1 MSYLYIIDV
10 NAVFPMLPV
19 DMLAFAI
26 DNCAP
31 ATFLMITG
39 DRDFSYAASILRL
52 RGYEVIVV
60 LPSTSSH
67 VSLRKQAS
75 ILFDWQRD
83 VLGNRSSSHPSN
95 EDASGQQECSSGA
108 VSSEMTT
115 VSPSN
120 VFTVGSNIPDAFAPA
135 TPTVPYSGQ
144 SSSTTLQSLSSDTD
158 ENNVDITSSASSLDS
173 SSAGSLPLEA
183 NFRSSC
189 DCCGKHT
196 RTSEVG
202 NYCAGEFERDKKI
215 NDDDSRTRTRTL
227 LPNLMQKYGSAMQPL
242 QASFGQHT
250 TSCVLVDE
258 RPSNNTK
265 VVETESQV
273 RAQVVNDIAME
284 TEGGEHVL
292 VSEQINAGEAGIGGP
307 PHDGDGALRRRSS
320 PSNPAPPSLP
330 SSPRSATLTD
340 TTGFNTTAGL
350 TGMGKPDVLLRET
363 HSDAVIAVL
372 PASRDKEFNSC
383 NNPTPHADSHDVDT
397 SSGEFSGGS
406 SGAPHLSLS
415 QPQPS
420 SPHSQGAT
428 SIAKDQTADAGRDAS
443 LIQSVPTTPCGSVSQ
458 TTLIPLSTVCSQ
470 TLSQT
475 GAVSG
480 RSNSFGGSLRGDSS
494 ADQTDG
500 RFSALVQC
508 FRAKRSLD
516 GATRVRSSELA
527 TMLLKRDPRVYVTAG
542 VHRLKDYINLAR
554 SEGIV
559 TSPGLNKDGDA
570 WIEIHSSLYAPGTS
584 NQLEIIQ
591 THSGTGNLDS
601 TSPPLLPLS
610 LVTQSSIEPP
620 FISLQTAK
628 ANYVPEPFI
637 PLVLLLRQLNPATGR
652 VLFSALGAMICQKY
666 PGLYKRA
673 GVSSL
678 RVYLERARS
687 FGIVTLGALDTQG
700 SQWVQLANIH
710 SVA

>member
-19 DMLAFAI
+19 DMLAFAV

-120 VFTVGSNIPDAFAPA
+120 VITVGSNIPDAFAPA
-135 TPTVPYSGQ
+135 TPTLPYSGQ

-158 ENNVDITSSASSLDS
+158 ENNVDITSSASSLDTS
-173 SSAGSLPLEA
+173 FAGSLPLEA

-258 RPSNNTK
+258 RPSNKTK

-284 TEGGEHVL
+284 TEGGAHVL
-292 VSEQINAGEAGIGGP
+292 VSEQINAGEAGSGGS

-320 PSNPAPPSLP
+320 LSNPAPPPLP

-406 SGAPHLSLS
+406 CDTPLLPLSL
-415 QPQPS
+415 PRPS
-420 SPHSQGAT
+420 SPDSQGAI
-428 SIAKDQTADAGRDAS
+428 SIAKDKTTDAGRDAS
-443 LIQSVPTTPCGSVSQ
+443 LIPSVPTTPCGSVSQ
-458 TTLIPLSTVCSQ
+458 TTLIPSSAVCSQ
-470 TLSQT
+470 SVSQT
-475 GAVSG
+475 FSLST
-480 RSNSFGGSLRGDSS
+480 RSDSFGESLRTDSPDL
-494 ADQTDG
+494 ALQEVVC
-500 RFSALVQC
+500 FSVLVEC
-508 FRAKRSLD
+508 FQAKWSLD
-516 GATRVRSSELA
+516 GTTRIRSSDLG
-527 TMLLKRDPRVYVTAG
+527 TMLLKREPRVYELAG
-542 VHRLKDYINLAR
+542 VHRLTDYIHLACL
-554 SEGIV
+554 EGFV
-559 TSPGLNKDGDA
+559 TSSTPDRNGNA
-570 WIEIHSSLYAPGTS
+570 WVELQPPYLYTPSFSDRVGVV
-584 NQLEIIQ
+584 Q
-591 THSGTGNLDS
+591 THSS
-601 TSPPLLPLS
+601 RPPSPPISLS
-610 LVTQSSIEPP
+610 PTKERSIAHPV
-620 FISLQTAK
+620 FSLQTAN
-628 ANYVPEPFI
+628 ANDVPDPFI
-637 PLVLLLRQLNPATGR
+637 PLVSLLRQLSPSAGR
-652 VLFSALGAMICQKY
+652 VLFSVLGALICQKY
-666 PGLYKRA
+666 PGLYKWV
-673 GVSSL
+673 GVSGL
-678 RVYLERARS
+678 RAYLERARAL
-687 FGIVTLGALDTQG
+687 GMVTLGALETQG
-700 SQWVQLANIH
+700 KQWVQLVYLH
-710 SVA
+710 SAV